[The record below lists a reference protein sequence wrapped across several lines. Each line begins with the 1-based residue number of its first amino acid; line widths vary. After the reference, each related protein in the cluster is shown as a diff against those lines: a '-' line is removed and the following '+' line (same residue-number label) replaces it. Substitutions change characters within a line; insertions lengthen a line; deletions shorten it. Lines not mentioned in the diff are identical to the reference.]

1 MRNYKVKKLILGQDC
16 LKSISST
23 EKTQLHVVS
32 LSKFVIVG
40 VLSLGLYIAY
50 CNYRHW
56 LYLRGQ
62 SGLKL
67 VPLLCATF
75 SGFTMYWLMKNIIAR
90 SRVANQWVEG
100 TALNVTLM
108 WWLPTLATMSW
119 RFWIPER
126 FIEILPLTVAFM
138 TPIIFII
145 TNILFATVSL
155 ILIQQAANACE
166 GDQLG
171 LQNASITWANILWIV
186 ASWVPVAAACAYMV
200 VFGPLMYFI
209 MCLS

>member
-1 MRNYKVKKLILGQDC
+1 
-16 LKSISST
+16 
-23 EKTQLHVVS
+23 
-32 LSKFVIVG
+32 
-40 VLSLGLYIAY
+40 
-50 CNYRHW
+50 
-56 LYLRGQ
+56 
-62 SGLKL
+62 
-67 VPLLCATF
+67 
-75 SGFTMYWLMKNIIAR
+75 MKNIIAR
-90 SRVANQWVEG
+90 SRVANQRVEG

-119 RFWIPER
+119 RLWIPER
-126 FIEILPLTVAFM
+126 FIEILFLTVAFM
-138 TPIIFII
+138 TPIIFFI

-186 ASWVPVAAACAYMV
+186 ASWVPVAAASAYMI